1 MDIIFLVLLLIGVT
15 MIVIAQ
21 VLKHK
26 GMWDLKNDNEF
37 FYNPRGIHS
46 PYELTTVG
54 VIFFAMGI
62 IGEIWI
68 TFGIKAGLWSAVAA
82 AVINAAANVIW
93 LRYIEEDDEDPRTS
107 AAANILGSVFAI
119 FMAGLMLFLI

>member
-1 MDIIFLVLLLIGVT
+1 MNIVFLVLLLIGVT
-15 MIVIAQ
+15 MIVISQ

-26 GMWDLKNDNEF
+26 GIWDWKNDDAV
-37 FYNPRGIHS
+37 FYNPRGIYS

-54 VIFFAMGI
+54 VIFFAIGL
-62 IGEIWI
+62 IGEIWLV
-68 TFGIKAGLWSAVAA
+68 FGIKAGLWSAVAA
-82 AVINAAANVIW
+82 AVINAAANAVW
-93 LRYIEEDDEDPRTS
+93 LKHIEEDDKDPRTS